1 MTRLARLER
10 AIEFLLFGSRW
21 LLVPFYLG
29 LAVGLVL
36 VLGKFV
42 LSAVELVLHGLAGS
56 EDHFIIGILGLIDLS
71 LVANLLLMVMFAG
84 YQNFVGPMHL
94 DDHPD
99 RPDWIGHVGFAEI
112 KLKLLTSIVA
122 IAAIHVLEDFMDA
135 PTLENRAL
143 AWRAGLLL
151 LFVVSGVM
159 MALMDRIS
167 KDPAGSGH

>member
-1 MTRLARLER
+1 
-10 AIEFLLFGSRW
+10 
-21 LLVPFYLG
+21 
-29 LAVGLVL
+29 
-36 VLGKFV
+36 
-42 LSAVELVLHGLAGS
+42 
-56 EDHFIIGILGLIDLS
+56 
-71 LVANLLLMVMFAG
+71 VMFAG